1 MATKTTTKT
10 PTKTTLPTLPRVL
23 AACQCGTNHLRTD
36 DDGTLVFGQC
46 DAKTSRTFAPGHD
59 ARLKGLLL
67 RLSRAGYTYVL
78 EDGGNRVELEP
89 TTVLASR
96 GWDKP
101 AKPAKKAS

>member
-10 PTKTTLPTLPRVL
+10 TKKTPTLPTLPRVL
-23 AACQCGTNHLRTD
+23 ATCQCGTNHLRTD

-78 EDGGNRVELEP
+78 EDGGNRVELDP
-89 TTVLASR
+89 TTELANR

-101 AKPAKKAS
+101 AKSAA